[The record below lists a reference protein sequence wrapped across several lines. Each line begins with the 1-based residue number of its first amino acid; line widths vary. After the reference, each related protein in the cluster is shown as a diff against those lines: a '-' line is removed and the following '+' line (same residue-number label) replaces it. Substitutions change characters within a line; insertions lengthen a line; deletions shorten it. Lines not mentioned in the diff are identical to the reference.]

1 MFKYSI
7 VFDSFKNHCQLYA
20 ILIGRSLGNN
30 SLKNLYF
37 ILEISRKV
45 VKELIKF
52 VPLVFV
58 VEVMGDGSVIIFSLG
73 VLLFSNIIAAVVTVE
88 AILVDKIVLF
98 VVF

>member
-1 MFKYSI
+1 M
-7 VFDSFKNHCQLYA
+7 
-20 ILIGRSLGNN
+20 
-30 SLKNLYF
+30 KNLYF